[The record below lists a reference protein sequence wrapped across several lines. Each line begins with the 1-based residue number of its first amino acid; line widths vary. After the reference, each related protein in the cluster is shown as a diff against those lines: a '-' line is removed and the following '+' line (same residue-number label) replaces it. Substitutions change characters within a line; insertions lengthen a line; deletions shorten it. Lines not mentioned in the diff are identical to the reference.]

1 MSHPRVLSDHRKYSR
16 VRLEEGI
23 YGKEYDERC
32 ADLEQGS
39 KALLSALWQRH
50 QRVMLVAEATGRQ
63 VVRP

>member
-1 MSHPRVLSDHRKYSR
+1 MRPLPTISDHSRYSR
-16 VRLEEGI
+16 AFLGQGI

-32 ADLEQGS
+32 ADLEHGS

-50 QRVMLVAEATGRQ
+50 QRVMLVAEANGRQ